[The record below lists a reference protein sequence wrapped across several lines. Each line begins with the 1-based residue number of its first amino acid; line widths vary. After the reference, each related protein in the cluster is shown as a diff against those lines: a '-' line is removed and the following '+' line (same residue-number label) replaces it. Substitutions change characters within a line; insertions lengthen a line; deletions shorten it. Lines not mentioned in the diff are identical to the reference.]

1 MSVLNGSDILL
12 FDKDTE
18 FPLACQKN
26 VTITLTDGMIDATCK
41 QSAGYSVSLPG
52 LREFAFTADA
62 LVDFDFGVDEM
73 ILRVE
78 VDLYVK
84 PPFCFLFFLV
94 LRPPETS
101 NPLSVFFIV
110 IPLRILVIC
119 SGVIAW
125 FIWSITIW
133 YLFSE
138 FGLKRL
144 AGLSWR
150 FLYGRNGL

>member
-62 LVDFDFGVDEM
+62 LVDFDFGVDE
-73 ILRVE
+73 IGITT
-78 VDLYVK
+78 
-84 PPFCFLFFLV
+84 LFDAYEN
-94 LRPPETS
+94 RTPINISIS
-101 NPLSVFFIV
+101 NPTFTVE
-110 IPLRILVIC
+110 
-119 SGVIAW
+119 
-125 FIWSITIW
+125 
-133 YLFSE
+133 YY
-138 FGLKRL
+138 
-144 AGLSWR
+144 AGLAYVESIEVNAPMEDVVTYTAS
-150 FLYGRNGL
+150 FTGTLDITD